1 MRGATSLF
9 ITIAVVLVVVA
20 LYLFVG
26 KTQLNKAIQTNQA
39 QRDQLEKKQK
49 ELSKMEAAMP
59 KLTQDLPVW
68 RRQLALFKSAIPE
81 KIDDQIFLGTLNAQL
96 EQNGVQLQS
105 IQVAQAGS
113 WLKDVDEKTIADLG
127 NAGLDVET
135 MRKVQVAYYDI
146 RLAGDFAKIITC
158 FENMK
163 HYGRLYTIDL
173 VTSET
178 GAGGGSV
185 TEIVD
190 PAKRPIM
197 LSGAIFYGIPESYI
211 SVESMERVFQSR
223 FAGPL
228 ARNVYRNVVQQSRTL
243 VKDEP
248 NKPQDAA
255 PGKQAVQKGRKSTE
269 STTTQ
274 GPGALQP
281 AGQGV

>member
-1 MRGATSLF
+1 MRGATSLL

-26 KTQLNKAIQTNQA
+26 KAQLNKAIQTNQI
-39 QRDQLEKKQK
+39 QRDTLEKKQK
-49 ELSKMEAAMP
+49 ELSEMEAAMP
-59 KLTQDLPVW
+59 KLTRDLPVW
-68 RRQLALFKSAIPE
+68 RRQLVLFKSAIPE
-81 KIDDQIFLGTLNAQL
+81 KIDDQIFLRTLNDQL

-105 IQVAQAGS
+105 IEVVPAGS
-113 WLKDVDEKTIADLG
+113 WLKDTDEKTIADLRT
-127 NAGLDVET
+127 AGLDVDT

-146 RLAGDFAKIITC
+146 RLSGDFAKVITC

-173 VTSET
+173 VTSESGT
-178 GAGGGSV
+178 GGGSV

-228 ARNVYRNVVQQSRTL
+228 ARNVYRNVVRQSRTL

-248 NKPQDAA
+248 KNPQGAVTDKQAA
-255 PGKQAVQKGRKSTE
+255 PKGRKSAE
-269 STTTQ
+269 SAATR
-274 GPGALQP
+274 GPGAVQP